1 MASKQYSLNLD
12 LHCAVQPAL
21 NGNNKA
27 VRSTICE
34 GANINALDAA
44 GWTNIMS
51 AIAGKQYVLF
61 HSFHINNYLTIN

>member
-1 MASKQYSLNLD
+1 MKSFIRGPSSTSLMRLLSSPSYLFFSIMASKQYSLNLD

-44 GWTNIMS
+44 G
-51 AIAGKQYVLF
+51 
-61 HSFHINNYLTIN
+61 